1 MNLNY
6 LSCSKENNIRVN
18 TSLLSFLLLS
28 LRSVSLRKKAR
39 PVRESNNIEDNV
51 RRISVKVSCRH
62 KFQTVKPQ
70 ITFRLRLTRSTRES
84 RFPKTWIHRSDRW
97 MPRIYGSREKV
108 TDLWRYFSRKIPGRS
123 SRNIDTVS
131 CMELGKKQR
140 RDFETFENRRM
151 KWKDKEI
158 FRMNGFKKIELDSLF
173 LRFWSKYCND
183 EWIMEFNF
191 WLQSND
197 F

>member
-70 ITFRLRLTRSTRES
+70 ITFRLR
-84 RFPKTWIHRSDRW
+84 FPARTIN
-97 MPRIYGSREKV
+97 PRIAFSEDLDPSIGSMDASDIWIAGKSHWFVTLFFQKNSWPIEQKHRHRFVYGIGEKTKERFRDV
-108 TDLWRYFSRKIPGRS
+108 RKL
-123 SRNIDTVS
+123 
-131 CMELGKKQR
+131 E
-140 RDFETFENRRM
+140 
-151 KWKDKEI
+151 
-158 FRMNGFKKIELDSLF
+158 
-173 LRFWSKYCND
+173 D
-183 EWIMEFNF
+183 EVER
-191 WLQSND
+191 
-197 F
+197 